1 MKLAIFSRVMGERA
15 VAPTVLSP
23 DEMNCETTASSGKA
37 EKVLVPTEEGEP
49 SSDEEAPSE
58 TAAEGIKKVEAIAI
72 VWSRSELYAAY
83 AW

>member
-15 VAPTVLSP
+15 VAPTVQSP
-23 DEMNCETTASSGKA
+23 DEVNCETTALSGKA
-37 EKVLVPTEEGEP
+37 EKVLVPTEESEP
-49 SSDEEAPSE
+49 SDEEAQSE
-58 TAAEGIKKVEAIAI
+58 AAAEGIKKVEAIAI